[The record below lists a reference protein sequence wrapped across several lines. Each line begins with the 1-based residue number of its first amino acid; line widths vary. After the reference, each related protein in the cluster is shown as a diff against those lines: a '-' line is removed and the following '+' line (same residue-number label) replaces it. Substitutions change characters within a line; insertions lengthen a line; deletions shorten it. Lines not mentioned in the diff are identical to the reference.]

1 MSVLGERVL
10 FGVHTGLQETTVA
23 ELTGLWGALDQAGYG
38 WISVWDH
45 FYSAEHSGKSMCLEA
60 VAMHAL
66 LAASTRHV
74 RCGALVYNVGYRH
87 PAVLAN
93 AIATIDHISGGRAT
107 LGLGCGWH
115 ELEHRAYGLE
125 FDSPGRR
132 LDRLAEAVR
141 CIRSLLTEE
150 TTDFAGR
157 YYTLTGARCDPKP
170 VQRELPIIIGGGG
183 PRRTLRLVAQYS
195 DALNLGFVSPAEYK
209 ATLAILHEHCAAVG
223 RDPASIDLTVN
234 LGIQFAGDRV
244 GYRHMPFDTAHG
256 TLRGTADEMLEQI
269 AKYVELGIQ
278 QVNFAIRAPFN
289 LDELL
294 NFAKVLELSTPC

>member
-1 MSVLGERVL
+1 MSIFGEQIL

-23 ELTGLWGALDQAGYG
+23 ELTGLWTALDQAGYG
-38 WISVWDH
+38 WISIWDH
-45 FYSAEHSGKSMCLEA
+45 FYSAERSGKSMCLEA

-93 AIATIDHISGGRAT
+93 AIATIDHISGGRVT

-115 ELEHRAYGLE
+115 ELEHRAYGLA

-132 LDRLAEAVR
+132 LDRLAEAAS

-157 YYTLTGARCDPKP
+157 YYTFTGARCDPKP
-170 VQRELPIIIGGGG
+170 VQRKLPIIIGGGG

-195 DALNLGFVSPAEYK
+195 DALNLGFVSPAEYQAK
-209 ATLAILHEHCAAVG
+209 LAILHEHCTAVG
-223 RDPASIDLTVN
+223 RDPASIGRTVN
-234 LGIQFAGDRV
+234 LGIQFADTPA
-244 GYRHMPFDTAHG
+244 GYQHMPFDTAHG
-256 TLRGTADEMLEQI
+256 ILRGTAEEMIDQVAE
-269 AKYVELGIQ
+269 YVVIGVQ
-278 QVNFAIRAPFN
+278 QVNFAVRAPFCT
-289 LDELL
+289 DELL
-294 NFAKVLELSTPC
+294 DFAKVLELSAPC